1 MKDLNDPTNVD
12 TIPAWLTEGE
22 YVLNKE
28 ATAMYGPLIEKM
40 NEAGL
45 QQRRAE
51 NQMVQANMGQK
62 IGGYNTGGLVSFLKE
77 KEGYRDKAY
86 KDSAGVW
93 TIGYGRTTNPDGSK
107 VKSGQTTNQ
116 RSEDKW
122 LNERAAAERKAV
134 AKFSKEKGYGWGD
147 QQIDAMASFRYNLGP
162 GGFDQLTEGGN
173 RGTEEIINML
183 PEYNK
188 AGGKVSEGLAKR
200 RQAELDLFTRGAIQ
214 PQVPSEEAPPSPTD
228 TIQDVAT
235 NTLQQALMP
244 RQRAPVQHAPMR
256 FAGSSPKYIPSVTE
270 KKKVST
276 FNQGGNVGLRDQYER
291 VRAQLQQTK
300 DPRQIKALSAQLKGL
315 RNQLNQ
321 AQAAA
326 PQAQSQVLR
335 PGTPSQRHQPSP
347 QVGAGFDPRVSGP
360 RGAGQLDVPQLQ
372 PAPPTLPQGAV
383 DLGPASNPRRRNQ
396 APNIQQP
403 KAPTANVDTPPI
415 PGSDEALLQGSSQQV
430 EARENSGV
438 PPQIGQAPY
447 QPTVPGD
454 PRVSG
459 NREIGIGPG
468 RMPAGAPP
476 PVAGV
481 APEDWASMVDPRDLQ
496 SAGYN
501 PDGTEMTSGSGA
513 IDSGIIGPDNVPSP
527 VYTQAQIDS
536 GNTTPHEVEA
546 AQGYTGPTYDEVQ
559 GQKGKQSQVADAKPD
574 AREEAIKK
582 QSDAVRAPKVKEVID
597 TVADEEGPMEN
608 QPTGDQ
614 LVEAGLG
621 AGKEKVVEAGNK
633 LKDVFGDL
641 FDKKELARMAVV
653 FAGAMITGAS
663 PGQALSIAGQMYLQR
678 IDTKAAEQTA
688 RVDKLVSDGDYTPA
702 SIKAYSESGDVE
714 DLVPTNPT
722 AAYEELGNYKTFYSD
737 NGKQVRAREV
747 KQGDS
752 KFWIK
757 EDGTKVNPYS
767 HTEDAS
773 TVRGTKDYSTRIKAD
788 TKQYT
793 NTFGEL
799 QERFGKFTTKDGN
812 ETYATDL
819 TPGIAGGQIAK
830 WALDQNVPPE
840 YMSNVLQNAYETMRT
855 DAKESG
861 RRISDI
867 TPYLNEQYIKAQVGT
882 PELFQRADGGWVSGK
897 KLSQLMTRA
906 GNKLRAANPE
916 AFGNMSNVALSTSIM
931 QKFRPQW
938 LALPES
944 LRKKWENKAGEG
956 SNGLMAY
963 ITSELNEFDAAKLG
977 G

>member
-12 TIPAWLTEGE
+12 TIPAMLTEGE
-22 YVLNKE
+22 FVLNKE
-28 ATAMYGPLIEKM
+28 ATAMYGPLIEQM
-40 NEAGL
+40 NNAGL
-45 QQRRAE
+45 KQRESE
-51 NQMVQANMGQK
+51 NKVVKANMGRRM
-62 IGGYNTGGLVSFLKE
+62 YNTGGLVSFLKE

-93 TIGYGRTTNPDGSK
+93 TIGYGRTTNPDGSPIK
-107 VKSGQTTNQ
+107 AGQTTNQ
-116 RSEDKW
+116 RAEDKW
-122 LNERAAAERKAV
+122 LTERATSERQAV

-162 GGFDQLTEGGN
+162 GGFNQLTEGGN

-200 RQAELDLFTRGAIQ
+200 RQAELDLFTKGAVAPDEVP
-214 PQVPSEEAPPSPTD
+214 PQEAPP
-228 TIQDVAT
+228 DVGGAVT
-235 NTLQQALMP
+235 NALQQAIMP
-244 RQRAPVQHAPMR
+244 QQRAPIQHAPMR
-256 FAGSSPKYIPSVTE
+256 FAGSSPKYIPSVVQ
-270 KKKVST
+270 KKKVQT
-276 FNQGGNVGLRDQYER
+276 FNQGGNVGLQDQYNR

-326 PQAQSQVLR
+326 PQAQSHVLR
-335 PGTPSQRHQPSP
+335 PGTPSQLHQPSP
-347 QVGAGFDPRVSGP
+347 QVGAGFDPRVNGP
-360 RGAGQLDVPQLQ
+360 RGGGQMAVPQLQ
-372 PAPPTLPQGAV
+372 GQAPTLPPDAVPPGA
-383 DLGPASNPRRRNQ
+383 ASNPRRNNQ
-396 APNIQQP
+396 AATVPQMLS
-403 KAPTANVDTPPI
+403 PPPQAERAVQAKFAV
-415 PGSDEALLQGSSQQV
+415 PGNAEFADESLLQGSSQQIKN
-430 EARENSGV
+430 NSAPESV
-438 PPQIGQAPY
+438 PQTGY
-447 QPTVPGD
+447 QPSVPGD
-454 PRVSG
+454 PR
-459 NREIGIGPG
+459 I
-468 RMPAGAPP
+468 AAAPP
-476 PVAGV
+476 PPPA
-481 APEDWASMVDPRDLQ
+481 ANDWASQVDPRDLQ

-527 VYTQAQIDS
+527 EYVQAQIDS

-559 GQKGKQSQVADAKPD
+559 GQKGKQAQVADAKPD
-574 AREEAIKK
+574 AREEAIRK
-582 QSDAVRAPKVKEVID
+582 QPDAVRAPKVQEVID
-597 TVADEEGPMEN
+597 TVAKEEPAMEN
-608 QPTGDQ
+608 QPSGDQ
-614 LVEAGLG
+614 LVQAGLG
-621 AGKEKVVEAGNK
+621 AGKEKVVEASNK

-641 FDKKELARMAVV
+641 FDSKELARMAVV
-653 FAGAMITGAS
+653 FAGAMLTGAS
-663 PGQALSIAGQMYLQR
+663 PGQALSISGQMYLNR
-678 IDTKAAEQTA
+678 IDTKAAQQTA
-688 RVDKLVSDGDYTPA
+688 RVDKLVSDGDYTPR
-702 SIKAYSESGDVE
+702 SIKAYSESGDID
-714 DLVPTNPT
+714 DLVPVNPT

-737 NGKQVRAREV
+737 NGQRIRAREV

-773 TVRGTKDYSTRIKAD
+773 AVRGTQEYSQRIKAD

-812 ETYATDL
+812 ESFATDL

-882 PELFQRADGGWVSGK
+882 PELFKRADGGWVSGK

-906 GNKLRAANPE
+906 GNKLRAANPK
-916 AFGNMSNVALSTSIM
+916 AFGNMSNVALSTNIM

-944 LRKKWENKAGEG
+944 MRTQWDKKAGPG

-963 ITSELNEFDAAKLG
+963 ITSELNDFDAAKLG